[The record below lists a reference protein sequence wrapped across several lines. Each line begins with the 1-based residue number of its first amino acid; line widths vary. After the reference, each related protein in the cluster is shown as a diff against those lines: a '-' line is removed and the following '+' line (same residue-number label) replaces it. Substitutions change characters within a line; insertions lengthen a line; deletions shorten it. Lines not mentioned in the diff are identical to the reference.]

1 MGERAHASSRLTFKQ
16 TTAHSAADISTAE
29 ATANIGAVAAEV
41 VAVAAVAAV
50 DAVVV
55 VTSETWESVQHC
67 SVTCHITAALCNCRA
82 LPTVTR

>member
-29 ATANIGAVAAEV
+29 ATANIEAVNAAV
-41 VAVAAVAAV
+41 VAVAAV

>member
-1 MGERAHASSRLTFKQ
+1 MGERAHASSRLSLSLTFQQ
-16 TTAHSAADISTAE
+16 TAAHSAADISTAE
-29 ATANIGAVAAEV
+29 ATASIGAV
-41 VAVAAVAAV
+41 AVAAV

>member
-1 MGERAHASSRLTFKQ
+1 MRAQAL
-16 TTAHSAADISTAE
+16 SAADISTAE
-29 ATANIGAVAAEV
+29 ATANIGAVAAAV
-41 VAVAAVAAV
+41 VAVAAV